1 MTIYEGTIISCDAA
15 RSVARYLVEDR
26 GRILHVGDSLPAA
39 YDSLP
44 RRSLGS
50 GALCP
55 AFADTHIHFM
65 SYALFSGGLD
75 VRSSKSNRE
84 TADIVAAY
92 AAESRERFILGF
104 GASPHSVSE
113 RTMLSKRDLDG
124 ACPDRPV
131 FLVKYDGHAAV
142 VNSALLARLPSAVR
156 TVRGFDAESGLL
168 TQEAFF
174 RATDFVTGTVSL
186 PDTLSRMLRA
196 MDTLASRGVA
206 TVHSVSGVGFPL
218 DLDVSLESI
227 FAKGLRN
234 DVAYRI
240 YFQTMD
246 VSKVTRRK
254 LPRIG
259 GCFACALDGCFGS
272 ADAALNEPYSG
283 EFAASAGSGVL
294 YYDDETV
301 RAFAKRANRAGLQIQ
316 MHAIGDRAFFQA
328 ATAIEAALADFPR
341 EDHRHTIIH
350 ACMADSR
357 ALDICAREGIVIAA
371 QPAFIRWDAE
381 PLDYLERLL
390 GPRAASLNPL
400 GTMRKAGIL
409 LTGGSDGPCTES
421 DPLKAIEAAV
431 SHYNASES
439 LGVQD
444 ALDLFTRNA
453 AFGAFDEAERGS
465 LEAGKRADMVVLDRN
480 ILACPPREIGS
491 AKVLSLLVAGKP
503 YRDGQGRLE
512 LLLRSLVSGR
522 KL

>member
-1 MTIYEGTIISCDAA
+1 MTVYEGTIITCDATG
-15 RSVARYLVEDR
+15 SVARFLVEDR

-39 YDSLP
+39 YEALP
-44 RRSLGS
+44 RRDLGE

-75 VRSSKSNRE
+75 VRFAKSNGE
-84 TADIVAAY
+84 IAGLVFAY
-92 AAESRERFILGF
+92 AQKSRERIILGF
-104 GASPHSVSE
+104 GASPHSVAE
-113 RTMLSKRDLDG
+113 GAMISKRDLDG
-124 ACPDRPV
+124 ACPGRPV

-142 VNSALLARLPSAVR
+142 ANSALLAKLPVAVK

-196 MDTLASRGVA
+196 MDTLASRGVT
-206 TVHSVSGVGFPL
+206 TVHSVSGVGFPF
-218 DLDVSLESI
+218 DLDVGLESL
-227 FAKGLRN
+227 FARGLRN
-234 DVAYRI
+234 DVAYRL

-246 VSKVTRRK
+246 VTKVLRRR

-272 ADAALNEPYSG
+272 ADAALLEPYSG
-283 EFAASAGSGVL
+283 GYAAEAGSGVL
-294 YYDDETV
+294 YYDDEKV
-301 RAFAKRANRAGLQIQ
+301 KAFARRANRAGLQIQ
-316 MHAIGDRAFFQA
+316 MHAIGDRAFLQA
-328 ATAIEAALADFPR
+328 ATALEAALRDFPR
-341 EDHRHTIIH
+341 KDHRHTIIH
-350 ACMADSR
+350 ACMGEPE
-357 ALDICAREGIVIAA
+357 ALAICAREGILVAA

-381 PLDYLERLL
+381 PLSYLERLL
-390 GPRAASLNPL
+390 GSRAASLNPL

-431 SHYNASES
+431 SHYNPGES

-444 ALDLFTRNA
+444 ALNLFTRNA

-465 LEAGKRADMVVLDRN
+465 LETGKRADMVILDRN
-480 ILACPPREIGS
+480 ILAVPPGEIGA
-491 AKVLSLLVAGKP
+491 AKVLSVLVAGRP
-503 YRDGQGRLE
+503 YTSGQGRLE
-512 LLLRSLVSGR
+512 LLLRSLFSRRRV
-522 KL
+522 